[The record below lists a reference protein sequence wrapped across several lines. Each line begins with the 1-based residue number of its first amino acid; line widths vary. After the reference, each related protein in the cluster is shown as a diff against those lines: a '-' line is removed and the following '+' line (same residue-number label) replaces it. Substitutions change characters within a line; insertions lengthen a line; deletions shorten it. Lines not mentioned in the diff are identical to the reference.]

1 MLIQLVEPGI
11 TPDPHSKE
19 KDIAIGIDLGTTHSV
34 SAYAS
39 GQIPQVLPLA
49 TGQAL
54 LPSIVS
60 YTQGIVVGEKEDSDK
75 SIYSIKRLIGRQ
87 TIPDNLRPYY
97 PEVLY
102 SNKAIKIKIND
113 QELTPAEISA
123 EILKTIKANA
133 EKALGQSV
141 RKAVITVPAYFD
153 EPARQET
160 KEAARLAGLEV
171 LRLINEPTAAA
182 FAYGLDKQ
190 VEGTYIVYDLGGGTF
205 DVSLLKFTR
214 GVFQVLAAGGDTL
227 LGGDDVDDLICH
239 YLRQTYPQH
248 ADMITRKSARQMKEA
263 LTNQAQVTYG
273 EKGQEIILT
282 AEKLNELC
290 QPLLAKTVKICN
302 QVMQDAKIAVQAIQG
317 VILVGGSTRLQ
328 AVKQTLAAIF
338 PCPLLTDINPDEVV
352 ALGAALQAEALTCG
366 SETLLL
372 DITPLSLGIETMG
385 GLVEKIIER
394 NTPLP
399 AAIAQEF
406 TTYQDGQTAMKI
418 HVVQGE
424 RELVQDCRSLG
435 DFTLTG
441 IPPMAAGAAKIRI
454 TFQLDTDGLLTVT
467 AKEMVSG
474 LSQQIEINP
483 AYGLSDA
490 DMIRHLRDNFEY
502 GAEDMAQRLL
512 IEARVDATQLLTQ
525 LKTALAEDGDLL
537 TQDELDNLQKP
548 IESLEKT
555 MEINDRNA
563 IKEGMTQLETLSFS
577 FAERRINRSIKRAL
591 AGQQI
596 KDIV

>member
-1 MLIQLVEPGI
+1 MLIQLVEPGM
-11 TPDPHSKE
+11 TPDLHTKE
-19 KDIAIGIDLGTTHSV
+19 KEIAIGIDLGTTHSV
-34 SAYAS
+34 VAYAS
-39 GQIPQVLPLA
+39 AQIPKVLPFE
-49 TGQAL
+49 TGRKL

-60 YTQGIVVGEKEDSDK
+60 YERGIVVGEKEDSGQ
-75 SIYSIKRLIGRQ
+75 SIHSIKRLIGRQ
-87 TIPDNLRPYY
+87 EIPDNLKAYY
-97 PEVLY
+97 PEILL
-102 SNKAIKIKIND
+102 SDKAIKIKINN

-123 EILKTIKANA
+123 EILRTIRANA
-133 EKALGQSV
+133 ERVLGQPIH
-141 RKAVITVPAYFD
+141 KAVITVPAYFD

-182 FAYGLDKQ
+182 LAYGLDKQ
-190 VEGTYIVYDLGGGTF
+190 VEGTYIVYDWGGGTF

-214 GVFQVLAAGGDTL
+214 GVFQVLATSGDTL
-227 LGGDDVDDLICH
+227 LGGDDID
-239 YLRQTYPQH
+239 YLLHHHLQQTYPQC
-248 ADMITRKSARQMKEA
+248 ANTITREITRQMKEA
-263 LTNQAQVTYG
+263 LAEQSQVTCDIG
-273 EKGQEIILT
+273 GQEIILT
-282 AEKLNELC
+282 LEKLNDLC
-290 QPLLAKTVKICN
+290 QPLLAKTLKTCK
-302 QVMQDAKIAVQAIQG
+302 QVMQDARISVDAIQG

-328 AVKQTLAAIF
+328 AVKQELANFF

-352 ALGAALQAEALTCG
+352 ALGAALQADALTYG

-399 AAIAQEF
+399 VAIAQEF

-424 RELVQDCRSLG
+424 RELVKDCRSLG
-435 DFTLTG
+435 DFTLKG
-441 IPPMAAGAAKIRI
+441 IPPMTAGAAKIRI
-454 TFQLDTDGLLTVT
+454 TFQLDVDGLLTVA
-467 AKEMVSG
+467 AKEVTSG
-474 LSQQIEINP
+474 LIQQIEINP

-490 DMIRHLRDNFEY
+490 DMIQHLRDNFEH
-502 GAEDMAQRLL
+502 GAEDMEQRLL
-512 IEARVDATQLLTQ
+512 IESRVEANQLLIQ
-525 LKTALAEDGDLL
+525 LKTALGEDGDLL
-537 TQDELDNLQKP
+537 EAPEMENLQKA

-555 MEINDRNA
+555 MVIDDRNA
-563 IKEGMTQLETLSFS
+563 IKEGMNQVETLSFS

-596 KDIV
+596 KDLV